1 MKKLTI
7 VFAVTLAAAV
17 SLPAQPGFQGGPRGR
32 GGPGG
37 GFGMM
42 SAWPGSRTPV
52 TGAPYSGVQTTQMQQ
67 ALTDGNQIS
76 RQEQSKVYRDSQ
88 GRVRMEHSFT
98 NPGGKTRS
106 SVTIFDP
113 VAGVSY
119 FLNPDTKTAVK
130 MTLPAA
136 GNGAGEGKMGHG
148 PREGQAQ
155 TEDLG
160 TQTINGL
167 AATGTRVTVT
177 IPAGKMGNQ
186 QPIQVVRET
195 WISTALKVPV
205 SIKRSDPRFG
215 TTTTQLTNVVQAEP
229 DAALFQ
235 LPADYTVTT
244 RSRGM
249 GMNGGRM
256 GRPQT
261 N

>member
-1 MKKLTI
+1 MKKLTM
-7 VFAVTLAAAV
+7 VFAALLAAAV
-17 SLPAQPGFQGGPRGR
+17 ALPAQQRFQGGR

-67 ALTDGNQIS
+67 PLVDGNQIS
-76 RQEQSKVYRDSQ
+76 RQEQSKVYRDAQ
-88 GRVRMEHSFT
+88 GRVRMEHTFT
-98 NPGGKTRS
+98 NPAGQAKTS
-106 SVTIFDP
+106 ITIFDP
-113 VAGVSY
+113 VGGFSY
-119 FLNPDTKTAVK
+119 FLNPDAKTAVK
-130 MTLPAA
+130 MPIPAP
-136 GNGAGEGKMGHG
+136 GNATAEGKTGHG

-160 TQTINGL
+160 TQTIGGL
-167 AATGTRVTVT
+167 AATGTRVTMT

-186 QPIQVVRET
+186 QAIQVVRET

-205 SIKRSDPRFG
+205 SIKRTDPRFG

-229 DAALFQ
+229 DASLFQ
-235 LPADYTVTT
+235 VPADYAVTT
-244 RSRGM
+244 RARGM
-249 GMNGGRM
+249 GMQGGRM
-256 GRPQT
+256 RRPES